1 MIKRMKLKSPIT
13 AALCIVAVALLGP
26 GSALAAPTKS
36 TSPGASPSPAASA
49 AASAEASPAAK
60 ARPIPFRGTVSAV
73 DTAASTFTVAR
84 KKGPRV
90 FKVTDKT
97 NVVKDGAAATMADI
111 VADEFVTGSFW
122 RKDDGTLEAKKV
134 KIGGKNK
141 ASRKRSKKGEADA
154 DASATMSPSPS
165 ASPQ

>member
-13 AALCIVAVALLGP
+13 AALCIAAVALLGP

-36 TSPGASPSPAASA
+36 ASPGASPSPAASA

-60 ARPIPFRGTVSAV
+60 ARAIPFRGTVSAV
-73 DTAASTFTVAR
+73 DTAASTFTLAR

-97 NVVKDGAAATMADI
+97 NVVKDGAPGTMADI

-122 RKDDGTLEAKKV
+122 KKGDGILEAKKV
-134 KIGGKNK
+134 KIGGKSSK
-141 ASRKRSKKGEADA
+141 ASRKKSKKAEA

>member
-13 AALCIVAVALLGP
+13 AALCIAAVALLGP
-26 GSALAAPTKS
+26 GSALAAPTQS
-36 TSPGASPSPAASA
+36 ASPGASPSPSASA

-60 ARPIPFRGTVSAV
+60 ARAIPFRGTVSAV

-84 KKGPRV
+84 KKGSRV

-111 VADEFVTGSFW
+111 VADEFVTGTFW
-122 RKDDGTLEAKKV
+122 KKDDGTLEAKKV
-134 KIGGKNK
+134 KIGGKNSK
-141 ASRKRSKKGEADA
+141 ASRKKSKKGEA